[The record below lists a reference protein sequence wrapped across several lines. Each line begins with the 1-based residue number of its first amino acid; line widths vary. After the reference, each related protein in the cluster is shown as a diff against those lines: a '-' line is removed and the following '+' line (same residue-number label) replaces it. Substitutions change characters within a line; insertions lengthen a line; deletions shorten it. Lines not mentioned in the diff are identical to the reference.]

1 MITEAHRWLV
11 RAATVAVA
19 AVAVAGCGSSSS
31 SSSSQSSS
39 AAAGATTSAAATSS
53 AAGTTSTSAGTGSGS
68 GGAGAQAVTD
78 YQTYVGGKAGKADAS
93 LPPVTIGW
101 INQQGGQQAIGPLAT
116 IGAQT
121 AVKYINSEL
130 GGVDGHPS
138 QLKTCFITSAEEEG
152 KTCAQQLL
160 ADKSVDVIDEGAV
173 AIGIQSFY
181 STIAAAKPVIVGVAV
196 TPVDSVQKNSV
207 IMFGDVTHV
216 LGPFGTYATQVLHAK
231 TAALIYPNIAG
242 ITDGAAAIDASLK
255 QAGVSVKKVAYDESS
270 TDLIG
275 PLTSAGAT
283 SADMVIPYSDSSGC
297 VNLAKGLKQLGI
309 TDAKKIVSAPLC
321 LNGQV
326 AAGLGGDFPIWT
338 YAIASSLFGDPT
350 DPGMPA
356 YMKAATKTR
365 ARRRPAGSVEHR
377 LVRAGADHGALPQRA
392 RLRQGHPG
400 QDPGQGQGVH
410 RAGGAGRAA
419 AGLRQVPV
427 GPGGVQRP
435 RAVLRVPRQAR
446 LREGGVLAAAAL
458 VIGAGA
464 RPDRGVGAVGGA
476 GGPLVPPPERA

>member
-39 AAAGATTSAAATSS
+39 AAGGGATTSAAATSS
-53 AAGTTSTSAGTGSGS
+53 APAGTTSTSAGTGS

-78 YQTYVGGKAGKADAS
+78 YQTYVDGKAGKANAS

-116 IGAQT
+116 NGAQM
-121 AVKYINSEL
+121 AVKYINAEL
-130 GGVDGHPS
+130 GGVDGHPV

-160 ADKSVDVIDEGAV
+160 ADKSVQVIDEGAV

-181 STIAAAKPVIVGVAV
+181 STIAGAKPVIVGVAV
-196 TPVDSVQKNSV
+196 TPVDSVQKNAM

-255 QAGVSVKKVAYDESS
+255 AAGVSVKKVAYDESS

-350 DPGMPA
+350 DPGMAP
-356 YMKAATKTR
+356 YMKVAAKYTTPADAPDPWNIVSFAQLLTTVRYLNQLGYGKATPAKILAKAKAFTGPVALGAPSLACGKYSSAPAVCNDR
-365 ARRRPAGSVEHR
+365 AQFFEY
-377 LVRAGADHGALPQRA
+377 HGKHVFKKVAPWLQ
-392 RLRQGHPG
+392 
-400 QDPGQGQGVH
+400 
-410 RAGGAGRAA
+410 
-419 AGLRQVPV
+419 
-427 GPGGVQRP
+427 
-435 RAVLRVPRQAR
+435 
-446 LREGGVLAAAAL
+446 
-458 VIGAGA
+458 
-464 RPDRGVGAVGGA
+464 
-476 GGPLVPPPERA
+476 PPS

>member
-1 MITEAHRWLV
+1 MLSHTHRWLV

-19 AVAVAGCGSSSS
+19 AVAIAACGSSNNSATKTS
-31 SSSSQSSS
+31 AP
-39 AAAGATTSAAATSS
+39 AAATTTSAATSS
-53 AAGTTSTSAGTGSGS
+53 APAGTTSTAAGTGA

-78 YQTYVGGKAGKADAS
+78 YLKYVDGKAGKADSS

-116 IGAQT
+116 AGAEM
-121 AVKYINSEL
+121 AVKYINAEL
-130 GGVDGHPS
+130 GGVDGHPLA
-138 QLKTCFITSAEEEG
+138 LKTCFITSAEEEG

-160 ADKSVDVIDEGAV
+160 ADKSVQVIDEGAV

-181 STIAAAKPVIVGVAV
+181 STIAGAKPVIVGVAV
-196 TPVDSVQKNSV
+196 TPVDSVQKNAV

-231 TAALIYPNIAG
+231 TAALVYPNISG
-242 ITDGAAAIDASLK
+242 ITDGATAIYNSLK
-255 QAGVSVKKVAYDESS
+255 SAGVSVKKVAYDESS

-275 PLTSAGAT
+275 PLTSAGAS

-350 DPGMPA
+350 DPGMPP
-356 YMKAATKTR
+356 YMKVAAKYSTPANAPDPWNIVSFAQVLTTVRYLNQLGYGKATPEKILAKAKAFTGPVALGAPQLACGKYPTAPAVCNDR
-365 ARRRPAGSVEHR
+365 AQFFEY
-377 LVRAGADHGALPQRA
+377 HGK
-392 RLRQGHPG
+392 H
-400 QDPGQGQGVH
+400 VFKKV
-410 RAGGAGRAA
+410 AA
-419 AGLRQVPV
+419 WLQ
-427 GPGGVQRP
+427 
-435 RAVLRVPRQAR
+435 
-446 LREGGVLAAAAL
+446 
-458 VIGAGA
+458 
-464 RPDRGVGAVGGA
+464 
-476 GGPLVPPPERA
+476 PPS

>member
-31 SSSSQSSS
+31 SSSSQSS
-39 AAAGATTSAAATSS
+39 AAATSTSAAATSS
-53 AAGTTSTSAGTGSGS
+53 AAGTTSTSAGA
-68 GGAGAQAVTD
+68 GGAGAQAVTN
-78 YQTYVGGKAGKADAS
+78 YLSYVHGKAGKADAS

-116 IGAQT
+116 AGAQM
-121 AVKYINSEL
+121 AVKYINAEL
-130 GGVDGHPS
+130 GGVDGHPVV
-138 QLKTCFITSAEEEG
+138 LKTCFITSAEEEG

-160 ADKSVDVIDEGAV
+160 ADKSVQVIDEGAV

-181 STIAAAKPVIVGVAV
+181 STIAGAKPVIVGVAV
-196 TPVDSVQKNSV
+196 TPVDSVQKNAV

-216 LGPFGTYATQVLHAK
+216 LGPFGTYAKQVLHAK

-255 QAGVSVKKVAYDESS
+255 AAGVSVKKVAYDESS

-350 DPGMPA
+350 DPGMPP
-356 YMKAATKTR
+356 YMKVAAKYSTPANAPDPWNIVSFAQLLTTVRYLNELGYGKAT
-365 ARRRPAGSVEHR
+365 PAGILAKAKAFTGPVALGAPSLACGKYPSAPAVCND
-377 LVRAGADHGALPQRA
+377 RAQFFEYHGKHAFVKVAPWLQ
-392 RLRQGHPG
+392 
-400 QDPGQGQGVH
+400 
-410 RAGGAGRAA
+410 
-419 AGLRQVPV
+419 
-427 GPGGVQRP
+427 
-435 RAVLRVPRQAR
+435 
-446 LREGGVLAAAAL
+446 
-458 VIGAGA
+458 
-464 RPDRGVGAVGGA
+464 
-476 GGPLVPPPERA
+476 PPS